1 MNDSHVAALPAVIVV
16 GSNSTRLLY
25 YLPDGQKIRNRLE
38 TRLMQAFDGGSLTQA
53 GIQKAAD
60 DVHALSLCAKE
71 AGFLDIRVFA
81 TSAARD
87 ADNKNELLKAI
98 FQKTRLNTI
107 IWSGEEEADYSF
119 LGAVSDASHMKGPVG
134 VIDIGGGSSEVVV
147 VGTKEGLRQSMS
159 LQLGAGRL
167 LETNPIN
174 RVEDIALA
182 MRQADR
188 ITHDIEPVA
197 ATSWTLIG
205 GTGTALAC
213 AYLSIPFDAGLPQG
227 GAVVPLAAAEELLYK
242 MADMP
247 LMERKNIVGVP
258 PTRIDILPTGLIIL
272 LSLARRLSISSLMVS
287 ENTNADGYLF
297 TLQG

>member
-60 DVHALSLCAKE
+60 DVHTLSLCAKE

-98 FQKTRLNTI
+98 FQKTRLNI
-107 IWSGEEEADYSF
+107 VIWSGEEEADYSF

-134 VIDIGGGSSEVVV
+134 VIDIGGGSSEVV